1 MTIKTRTTGDPMTT
15 HPSLPLAPGVWTLD
29 PLHCTVE
36 FTARHMAIS
45 KVRGRF
51 HTFDATV
58 VVGDSL
64 ETSSLSAIVDMSSVD
79 TNNADRDAH
88 LRNSDFFHV
97 DEHPEMTFRST
108 GITETARN
116 AYEVTGDL
124 TINGMTREERLD
136 VVFHG
141 TETFPGDGSFH
152 AGFEATGTVSRADYG
167 VDFNVPLGAGGVVIS
182 DTIGIELD
190 IQLLAPSVEAAS

>member
-1 MTIKTRTTGDPMTT
+1 MSTTTS
-15 HPSLPLAPGVWTLD
+15 HLPLAPGTWELD
-29 PLHCTVE
+29 PLHCAVE

-51 HTFDATV
+51 RTFDATV

-64 ETSSLSAIVDMSSVD
+64 ESSSLEATVDMASVD

-88 LRNSDFFHV
+88 LRNSDFFDV
-97 DEHPEMTFRST
+97 DRHPTMTFRST
-108 GITETARN
+108 TIAPTGDNTYR
-116 AYEVTGDL
+116 VDGDL
-124 TINGMTREERLD
+124 TIGGITKRESLD
-136 VVFHG
+136 VTFHG

-152 AGFEATGTVSRADYG
+152 AGFEARGTISRRDYG
-167 VDFNVPLGAGGVVIS
+167 IDFNVPLGAGGLVIS

-190 IQLLAPSVEAAS
+190 IQLLAPRD

>member
-1 MTIKTRTTGDPMTT
+1 MTTTLPLTTGT
-15 HPSLPLAPGVWTLD
+15 WTLD

-51 HTFDATV
+51 HTFDASI

-64 ETSSLSAIVDMSSVD
+64 ETSSLRAEVDMSTVD

-88 LRNSDFFHV
+88 LRNSDFFDV
-97 DEHPEMTFRST
+97 EQHPQMTFVST
-108 GITETARN
+108 RMAESGNGRYAVE
-116 AYEVTGDL
+116 GDL
-124 TINGMTREERLD
+124 TINGVTRTETLD

-141 TETFPGDGSFH
+141 VETFPGDGSLH
-152 AGFEATGTVSRADYG
+152 AGFEATGVINRMDYG
-167 VDFNVPLGAGGVVIS
+167 VDFNVPLGAGGFVIS
-182 DTIGIELD
+182 DKIGIELD
-190 IQLLAPSVEAAS
+190 IQLLAPAAIGASS

>member
-1 MTIKTRTTGDPMTT
+1 MTNK
-15 HPSLPLAPGVWTLD
+15 LPLQSGTWTLD

-51 HTFDATV
+51 HKFDAALTV
-58 VVGDSL
+58 GESL
-64 ETSSLSAIVDMSSVD
+64 EDSSLVASVDMASVD

-97 DEHPEMTFRST
+97 DQHPEMRFAST
-108 GITETARN
+108 SIVENGNGE
-116 AYEVTGDL
+116 YSMTGEL
-124 TINGMTREERLD
+124 TINDITKVETFLAI
-136 VVFHG
+136 FNG

-152 AGFEATGTVSRADYG
+152 AGFEATATISRTDYG
-167 VDFNVPLGAGGVVIS
+167 VDFNVPLAAGGFVIS
-182 DTIGIELD
+182 DKIGIELD
-190 IQLLAPSVEAAS
+190 IQLLAPAAVGA

>member
-1 MTIKTRTTGDPMTT
+1 MTATIR
-15 HPSLPLAPGVWTLD
+15 HLPLAAGEWTLD

-58 VVGDSL
+58 MVGDSL
-64 ETSSLSAIVDMSSVD
+64 ETSSLSARVDMSSVD

-97 DEHPEMTFRST
+97 DQHPEMTFESTAIVST
-108 GITETARN
+108 GDTTYDVI
-116 AYEVTGDL
+116 GDL
-124 TINGMTREERLD
+124 TINGVTRQERLN

-152 AGFEATGTVSRADYG
+152 AGFEATATISRTDYG
-167 VDFNVPLGAGGVVIS
+167 VDFNVPLAAGGFVIS

-190 IQLLAPSVEAAS
+190 IQLLAPKNETDQ

>member
-1 MTIKTRTTGDPMTT
+1 MSTATRN
-15 HPSLPLAPGVWTLD
+15 LPLAPGTWTLD

-51 HTFDATV
+51 HTFDAAL
-58 VVGDSL
+58 VVGNSL
-64 ETSSLSAIVDMSSVD
+64 ETSSLSARVDMASVD

-97 DEHPEMTFRST
+97 DQHPEMTFEST
-108 GITETARN
+108 AILSAGENT
-116 AYEVTGDL
+116 YGVVGDL
-124 TINGMTREERLD
+124 TINGVTRQERLD

-152 AGFEATGTVSRADYG
+152 AGFEATATISRTDYG
-167 VDFNVPLGAGGVVIS
+167 IDFNVPLGAGGFVIS
-182 DTIGIELD
+182 DNIGIELD
-190 IQLLAPSVEAAS
+190 IQLRAPHDGDDR

>member
-1 MTIKTRTTGDPMTT
+1 MTLTTN
-15 HPSLPLAPGVWTLD
+15 LPLVPGTWTLD

-51 HTFDATV
+51 HTFDATLIV
-58 VVGDSL
+58 DESL
-64 ETSSLSAIVDMSSVD
+64 NESSLVATVDMASVD

-97 DEHPEMTFRST
+97 DEHPKMSFRST
-108 GITETARN
+108 AITAADDN
-116 AYEVTGDL
+116 IFEVTGEL
-124 TINGMTREERLD
+124 TINDTTNTETLQ
-136 VVFHG
+136 VIFHG

-152 AGFEATGTVSRADYG
+152 AGFEATTTISRTAYG
-167 VDFNVPLGAGGVVIS
+167 VDFNVPLATGGFVIS
-182 DTIGIELD
+182 DKIGVELD
-190 IQLLAPSVEAAS
+190 IQLLAPQTAVDS

>member
-1 MTIKTRTTGDPMTT
+1 MTT
-15 HPSLPLAPGVWTLD
+15 PTASLPLAPGVWTLD

-58 VVGDSL
+58 VVADSL
-64 ETSSLSAIVDMSSVD
+64 ETSSLSANVDMSSVD

-97 DEHPEMTFRST
+97 DLHPEMTFQST
-108 GITETARN
+108 GIAETAPN
-116 AYEVTGDL
+116 TYAVTGDL
-124 TINGMTREERLD
+124 TINGVTRTEQLA

-152 AGFEATGTVSRADYG
+152 AGFEATGTISRADYG
-167 VDFNVPLGAGGVVIS
+167 VDFNVPLGAGGFVIS

-190 IQLLAPSVEAAS
+190 IQLLAPQAEAVS

>member
-1 MTIKTRTTGDPMTT
+1 MTNTTNT
-15 HPSLPLAPGVWTLD
+15 LPLAPGVWTLD
-29 PLHCTVE
+29 ALHCTVE

-51 HTFDATV
+51 HTFNATV
-58 VVGDSL
+58 TVGDSL
-64 ETSSLSAIVDMSSVD
+64 ETSSLSATVDMSSVD

-97 DEHPEMTFRST
+97 EQHPEMSFQSTAISST
-108 GITETARN
+108 GENT
-116 AYEVTGDL
+116 YDVVGDL
-124 TINGMTREERLD
+124 TINGTARQEHLE

-152 AGFEATGTVSRADYG
+152 AGFEATATISRTDYG
-167 VDFNVPLGAGGVVIS
+167 VDFNVPLGAGGFVIS
-182 DTIGIELD
+182 DKIGIELD
-190 IQLLAPSVEAAS
+190 IQLLAPQN

>member
-1 MTIKTRTTGDPMTT
+1 MSEQLNQNRDPNMSTT
-15 HPSLPLAPGVWTLD
+15 SNLPLAPGTWALD

-64 ETSSLSAIVDMSSVD
+64 EESSLEATIDMASVD

-108 GITETARN
+108 AIVSTGTDTYSVI
-116 AYEVTGDL
+116 GDL
-124 TINGMTREERLD
+124 TLNGTTNQERLD
-136 VVFHG
+136 VTFHG
-141 TETFPGDGSFH
+141 TEIFPGDGSCH
-152 AGFEATGTVSRADYG
+152 AGFEATGTISRRAYG
-167 VDFNVPLGAGGVVIS
+167 VDFNVPLGAGGFVIS

-190 IQLLAPSVEAAS
+190 IQLLAPQG

>member
-1 MTIKTRTTGDPMTT
+1 MSTTT
-15 HPSLPLAPGVWTLD
+15 SNLPLASGIWTLD

-58 VVGDSL
+58 VVGDTL
-64 ETSSLSAIVDMSSVD
+64 EASRLEATIDMASVD
-79 TNNADRDAH
+79 TDNADRDAH

-108 GITETARN
+108 AIVSTGADTYSVI
-116 AYEVTGDL
+116 GDL
-124 TINGMTREERLD
+124 TLNGTTNQERLD
-136 VVFHG
+136 VTFHG
-141 TETFPGDGSFH
+141 TETFPGDGTFH
-152 AGFEATGTVSRADYG
+152 AGFEATGTISRRAYG
-167 VDFNVPLGAGGVVIS
+167 VDFNVPLGAGGFVIS

-190 IQLLAPSVEAAS
+190 IQLLAPQG

>member
-1 MTIKTRTTGDPMTT
+1 MTT
-15 HPSLPLAPGVWTLD
+15 ATHTLPLAPGTWTLD

-51 HTFDATV
+51 HSFDATV
-58 VVGDSL
+58 TVGDAL
-64 ETSSLSAIVDMSSVD
+64 ETSSMTASVD
-79 TNNADRDAH
+79 LSSIDTDNADRDAH
-88 LRNSDFFHV
+88 LRGSDFFHA
-97 DEHPEMTFRST
+97 DRHPTMTFRST
-108 GITETARN
+108 EIVATGENTYA
-116 AYEVTGDL
+116 VVGDL
-124 TINGMTREERLD
+124 TIKGVTRQECLD

-152 AGFEATGTVSRADYG
+152 AGFEATGTISRTHYG
-167 VDFNVPLGAGGVVIS
+167 VEFNVPLAAGGFVIS

-190 IQLLAPSVEAAS
+190 IQLVAPER